1 MDQVLCRISSR
12 HCLDIL
18 YYHKNT
24 FTYVDA
30 GRIQKTDVQ
39 RFVSQG
45 CSCKEKIKYS
55 NEMYRLIHY
64 SQFRN
69 PEIKC
74 V

>member
-1 MDQVLCRISSR
+1 MGQVLYRISFR
-12 HCLDIL
+12 QCLDVL

-24 FTYVDA
+24 FTYVDD
-30 GRIQKTDVQ
+30 GRIQKTDPQ
-39 RFVSQG
+39 LFVSQG
-45 CSCKEKIKYS
+45 CPCKEKIKCS

-69 PEIKC
+69 DEIKL